1 MKDVRLENKF
11 DYCRTIAKYICKLE
25 LDRRNRSNRGFR
37 IIYIIFLKL
46 FDRCKR
52 LINITRMMINRKRN
66 SNFADIKM

>member
-11 DYCRTIAKYICKLE
+11 DYCQTIAMYICKLE

-37 IIYIIFLKL
+37 IIYIIFLKI
-46 FDRCKR
+46 DRCKR

-66 SNFADIKM
+66 NFADIKM